1 VAPAPDSNDHRS
13 DKEGFVRNRGI
24 WLAALAVLLVGLPL
38 AAAPVISRGVDT
50 FTTTANGSTFYDF
63 AQTPIP
69 AGFFCSKSAQFSGRV
84 VLRGVPLAT
93 DVPGALHQA
102 DTVIERLDDATF
114 DGSGVATTR
123 IQFKALSLASVTPLK
138 TGCGAFNVY
147 VSLAGKQRPTVM
159 RIYQTEDGG
168 GHFVAP
174 LAVDAKMT
182 FVPVRAREAARNLE
196 LVGSFTFP
204 ATSIPWAREGG
215 LESKRLA
222 SARVDTNGDLTPDT
236 LIFGSSGFAPGW
248 TPGLQTKLVPDYGS
262 NCIECEP
269 RTCHTDPSTG
279 KEHCTGPI
287 MACSDGGYISNCP

>member
-1 VAPAPDSNDHRS
+1 VASASDINDHRS
-13 DKEGFVRNRGI
+13 DKEGFVRNRGF
-24 WLAALAVLLVGLPL
+24 WMAALAVLLVGLPL

-50 FTTTANGSTFYDF
+50 FTTTANGKTFYDF

-69 AGFFCSKSAQFSGRV
+69 AGFFCAKSAQFGGRV

-114 DGSGVATTR
+114 DDHGVATTR
-123 IQFKALSLASVTPLK
+123 IQFKALSLASITPLK
-138 TGCGAFNVY
+138 TGCGAYNVF

-159 RIYQTEDGG
+159 RIYRTEEGG

-182 FVPVRAREAARNLE
+182 FVPVRARKGARNLE

-204 ATSIPWAREGG
+204 PTSIPWAREAGPQT
-215 LESKRLA
+215 KRLT

-236 LIFGSSGFAPGW
+236 LIFGSTGFAPGW
-248 TPGLQTKLVPDYGS
+248 TPGLQAKLLSGGS
-262 NCIECEP
+262 CYTCEP
-269 RTCHTDPSTG
+269 ASCHTDPDTL
-279 KEHCTGPI
+279 KEHCTGPVL
-287 MACSDGGYISNCP
+287 ACNGSYCP